1 MVKFILASVTL
12 FNLFFVSMAFPEVI
26 DRVVA
31 YVDSYAI
38 TLRDFEKVADKTKEK
53 IPQIKN
59 EEILNTMINRVL
71 LLKKAKEL
79 FIEGKDEELINNYIE
94 LKIKST
100 IVISESEIRQYYE
113 QNKTQFK
120 DIPYASVRNEI
131 EKYLFEKELNKK
143 LKNYLEELKETSDIK
158 IIFIP

>member
-1 MVKFILASVTL
+1 MGKFILVLVML
-12 FNLFFVSMAFPEVI
+12 FNLVFTSLAFPEVI
-26 DRVVA
+26 DRVIA

-38 TLRDFEKVADKTKEK
+38 TLKEFESVAIKMKEK

-79 FIEGKDEELINNYIE
+79 FIEGKDEELINNYIDI
-94 LKIKST
+94 KIKST
-100 IVISESEIRQYYE
+100 IIIPENEIREYYD
-113 QNKTQFK
+113 QNKAQFK
-120 DIPYASVRNEI
+120 NIPYTSVRNEI

-143 LKNYLEELKETSDIK
+143 LKEHIEELKENSDIK

>member
-1 MVKFILASVTL
+1 MGKFILALVML
-12 FNLFFVSMAFPEVI
+12 FSSLFTSIAFPEVI
-26 DRVVA
+26 DRVIA

-38 TLRDFEKVADKTKEK
+38 TLRDFESVALKMKEK
-53 IPQIKN
+53 IPKIKN

-79 FIEGKDEELINNYIE
+79 FIEGKDEELINNYID

-100 IVISESEIRQYYE
+100 IIIPENEIRKYYE

-120 DIPYASVRNEI
+120 NIPYASVRNEI

-143 LKNYLEELKETSDIK
+143 LKEHIEELKQLSDIK

>member
-1 MVKFILASVTL
+1 MGKFILALVML
-12 FNLFFVSMAFPEVI
+12 FNLIFTSIAFPEVI
-26 DRVVA
+26 DRVIA

-38 TLRDFEKVADKTKEK
+38 TLRDFESVALKMKEK

-79 FIEGKDEELINNYIE
+79 FIEGKDEELINNYID

-100 IVISESEIRQYYE
+100 IIIPENEIREYYE
-113 QNKTQFK
+113 RNKTKFK
-120 DIPYASVRNEI
+120 NIPYASVRNEI

-143 LKNYLEELKETSDIK
+143 LKEHIEELKETSEIK

>member
-1 MVKFILASVTL
+1 MVKFILALVML
-12 FNLFFVSMAFPEVI
+12 FNLLFVSAAFPEVI

-38 TLRDFEKVADKTKEK
+38 TLKEFESVAKKMKEK

-59 EEILNTMINRVL
+59 DEILGIMINRVL
-71 LLKKAKEL
+71 LLKKAREL
-79 FIEGKDEELINNYIE
+79 FIEGKDEELINNYID

-100 IVISESEIRQYYE
+100 IIIPEDQIHQYYE
-113 QNKTQFK
+113 QNKSNLENR
-120 DIPYASVRNEI
+120 PYTSVRAEI
-131 EKYLFEKELNKK
+131 EKYLFEKELNRK
-143 LKNYLEELKETSDIK
+143 LKEHIEELKETSEIK

>member
-1 MVKFILASVTL
+1 
-12 FNLFFVSMAFPEVI
+12 
-26 DRVVA
+26 
-31 YVDSYAI
+31 
-38 TLRDFEKVADKTKEK
+38 
-53 IPQIKN
+53 
-59 EEILNTMINRVL
+59 MINRVL

-79 FIEGKDEELINNYIE
+79 FIEGKDEELINNYID

-143 LKNYLEELKETSDIK
+143 NLKIILKN
-158 IIFIP
+158 

>member
-1 MVKFILASVTL
+1 MGKFILVLVTL
-12 FNLFFVSMAFPEVI
+12 FNLIYASVAFSEVI

-38 TLRDFEKVADKTKEK
+38 TLRDFESVALKMKEK

-79 FIEGKDEELINNYIE
+79 FIEGKDEELINNYID

-100 IVISESEIRQYYE
+100 IIIPENEIREYYE
-113 QNKTQFK
+113 QNKVQFK
-120 DIPYASVRNEI
+120 NIPYTSVRNEI

-143 LKNYLEELKETSDIK
+143 LKEHIEELKEISEIK